1 MLAPDATDE
10 AADEAPEAA
19 ATGSKRRVALAA
31 LGRNT
36 SVVAPL
42 ARQLNG
48 RLRGVSFIA
57 ATQDR
62 ISGAWDR
69 VVEAFCQAAEPLLK
83 RAFPDLRLI
92 AVVDGDGS
100 LVLHRVGRDRAA
112 TLGSLDALAPT
123 ALAELAATRW
133 SAVELRLPAAQIFE
147 RKLSL
152 PAASREFLAPI
163 IEHRLDRLT
172 PWRPDRVLYGFRVDG
187 GDASDGAVS
196 VTLTATSRDL
206 VAAPLQ
212 RIGAVGLVPTA
223 VGAEAEEPQRS
234 LAVNLLGGGAAM
246 PPRAKSHQF
255 VSRTA
260 LVVGGLSLVAFIA
273 TAVLAAGAA
282 GGRDAAAQNLAKAR
296 RLLRASSIH
305 NLGSREQLM
314 LAAKQPARS
323 TLLLIDALSTAIP
336 ADTYLNELV
345 IQPDK
350 VRLVGSSGNAPA
362 LIGEIEAAGLRN
374 VRFTSAIARNR
385 EGRDDFELG
394 AERPQGETGQVP

>member
-1 MLAPDATDE
+1 MLAPDTE
-10 AADEAPEAA
+10 VPEAA
-19 ATGSKRRVALAA
+19 ATGSKRRAALAR

-42 ARQLNG
+42 ARKLNG
-48 RLRGVSFIA
+48 RLRGISFIA
-57 ATQDR
+57 VTQDR
-62 ISGAWDR
+62 IGAAWTR
-69 VVEAFCQAAEPLLK
+69 IVEAFCQAAEPLLT
-83 RAFPDLRLI
+83 RAFPDLRLV
-92 AVVDGDGS
+92 AVVGSDGS

-112 TLGSLDALAPT
+112 ILGTLDALAPE
-123 ALAELAATRW
+123 ALAELAATHW

-187 GDASDGAVS
+187 GDGSDGTVA

-206 VAAPLQ
+206 VAAPLR
-212 RIGAVGLVPTA
+212 RIGAAGLVPTA
-223 VGAEAEEPQRS
+223 IGEDAEGPQRP
-234 LAVNLLGGGAAM
+234 LAVNLLGGGAAT
-246 PPRAKSHQF
+246 PPRARSHRF

-260 LVVGGLSLVAFIA
+260 LAVGGLALVAFIV

-282 GGRDAAAQNLAKAR
+282 GDRDAAAQRLAKAT
-296 RLLRASSIH
+296 RLLRASSIQ

-314 LAAKQPARS
+314 LAAKQPSRS
-323 TLLLIDALSTAIP
+323 TLLLIDRLSNAIP
-336 ADTYLNELV
+336 ADTYLNEMV

-350 VRLVGSSGNAPA
+350 VRLVGSSGDAPA
-362 LIGEIEAAGLRN
+362 LIGKLEAAGLSN

-385 EGRDDFELG
+385 QGRDDFELG
-394 AERPQGETGQVP
+394 AERPQAEAGQVP

>member
-1 MLAPDATDE
+1 MLAPDT
-10 AADEAPEAA
+10 ADEAPEAA
-19 ATGSKRRVALAA
+19 AAGSKRRAALAR
-31 LGRNT
+31 LGRST
-36 SVVAPL
+36 SMVAPL

-48 RLRGVSFIA
+48 RLRSVPSIA
-57 ATQDR
+57 VTQDR
-62 ISGAWDR
+62 IGGAWDR
-69 VVEAFCQAAEPLLK
+69 IVEAFCQAAEPLLK
-83 RAFPDLRLI
+83 RAFPDLRLL
-92 AVVDGDGS
+92 VVVGGDGS

-112 TLGSLDALAPT
+112 ILGSLDALAPE

-133 SAVELRLPAAQIFE
+133 SAVELRMPAAQIFE
-147 RKLSL
+147 RKFSL

-172 PWRPDRVLYGFRVDG
+172 PWRPDRVLYGFRVDDG
-187 GDASDGAVS
+187 EASDGAVS

-212 RIGAVGLVPTA
+212 RIGAAGLVPTA
-223 VGAEAEEPQRS
+223 IGAEGEGPQHP
-234 LAVNLLGGGAAM
+234 LAVNLLGGGAVT
-246 PPRAKSHQF
+246 PPRAGSHRF

-260 LVVGGLSLVAFIA
+260 LAVGGLSLVAFIA
-273 TAVLAAGAA
+273 TAVLATGAA

-296 RLLRASSIH
+296 RLLRASSIQ

-323 TLLLIDALSTAIP
+323 TLLLVDALSTAIP

-362 LIGEIEAAGLRN
+362 LIGKIEAVGLSN

-394 AERPQGETGQVP
+394 AERSQGETGQVP